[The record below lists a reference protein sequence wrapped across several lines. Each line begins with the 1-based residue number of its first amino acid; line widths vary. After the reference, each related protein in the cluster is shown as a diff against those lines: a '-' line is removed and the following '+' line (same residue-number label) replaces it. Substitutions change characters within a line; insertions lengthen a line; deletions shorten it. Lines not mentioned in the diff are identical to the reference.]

1 MIEFATLFLGLV
13 FGAQPVEFLVH
24 ESVAAIEISLDHQVV
39 GRLNQPPWQLTVDF
53 GEELAPHVLEVKA
66 YGSSGTELDRA
77 EQWTNVFTQQTEVSL
92 LVSPRQ
98 DGNGLKA
105 EVAWESVA
113 EQSEPASFRIE
124 LDGEPLQVEDPRQ
137 FDLPSTG
144 PGQAHLLRVELQ
156 FSETLRAAAE
166 AIFGGPYSDEVD
178 TELTAVP
185 VLLDR
190 PKKLAPLGDMQ
201 DWFLDRDRALMVM
214 AVEESQVD
222 IVVVRDVAS
231 VEAMRRLYPRARN
244 NQSFRRLPEPILNP
258 PLKKDH
264 SIRFIT
270 PVAREIE
277 RDGYRYQLFPPI
289 GPFTRE
295 NGALVWLFSSVV
307 PTDTEPYGLRL
318 ADAVAVAGMVAAQSG
333 RRRVVVVIAGAEP
346 DDRSQ
351 LSAETVLPFLRRLH
365 VPVVLWTPIRGVK
378 QIASWGP
385 AVDISS
391 RQKLTTAYHDLSKQL
406 NRQRIVWLEGRHLPQ
421 AIRLSPRAEGVRL
434 VE

>member
-1 MIEFATLFLGLV
+1 
-13 FGAQPVEFLVH
+13 
-24 ESVAAIEISLDHQVV
+24 
-39 GRLNQPPWQLTVDF
+39 
-53 GEELAPHVLEVKA
+53 
-66 YGSSGTELDRA
+66 
-77 EQWTNVFTQQTEVSL
+77 
-92 LVSPRQ
+92 
-98 DGNGLKA
+98 
-105 EVAWESVA
+105 
-113 EQSEPASFRIE
+113 
-124 LDGEPLQVEDPRQ
+124 
-137 FDLPSTG
+137 
-144 PGQAHLLRVELQ
+144 
-156 FSETLRAAAE
+156 
-166 AIFGGPYSDEVD
+166 
-178 TELTAVP
+178 
-185 VLLDR
+185 
-190 PKKLAPLGDMQ
+190 MQ

>member
-53 GEELAPHVLEVKA
+53 GEELAPHVLEVMA

-124 LDGEPLQVEDPRQ
+124 LDGEPLKVEDPRQ

-190 PKKLAPLGDMQ
+190 PKKLPPLGDMQ
-201 DWFLDRDRALMVM
+201 DWFLDRDRALTVK

-231 VEAMRRLYPRARN
+231 VEAMRKLYPRASKY
-244 NQSFRRLPEPILNP
+244 QPFRTLPAPILDL

-270 PVAREIE
+270 PLARQIE
-277 RDGYRYQLFPPI
+277 RDGYQYQLFPPI

-295 NGALVWLFSSVV
+295 DGALLWLFSSVV
-307 PTDTEPYGLRL
+307 PSKAESQGLRL
-318 ADAVAVAGMVAAQSG
+318 ADAVAVAGMAAAQSG

-378 QIASWGP
+378 HIASWGP

-421 AIRLSPRAEGVRL
+421 AIRLSPQAEGVRL